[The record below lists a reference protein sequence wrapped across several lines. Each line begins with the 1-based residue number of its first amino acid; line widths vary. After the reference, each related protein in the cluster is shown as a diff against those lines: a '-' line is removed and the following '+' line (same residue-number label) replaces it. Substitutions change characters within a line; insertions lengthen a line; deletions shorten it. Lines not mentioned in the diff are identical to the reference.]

1 MKHSIVLTV
10 FAFLILF
17 LSLHR
22 GDLSGYDDAL
32 YAHEAK
38 EMIRTGDWWNV
49 RFNGELNFEYPPMFI
64 WLEALSMK
72 VWGINDFAAK
82 FPVSLLGGATI
93 VLTYLLTLELTADA
107 WLAGLA
113 MIVLMSTQY
122 FIKYSMHA
130 MTDVPC
136 AFFFLLSVY
145 AYVKGLRHPKYF
157 LLCGVALGLTILTR
171 SVVGLLPLP
180 TKTSSSTRGAAWT
193 TTTTT
198 SYSGTRTVS
207 PNCRRFWPA

>member
-1 MKHSIVLTV
+1 MKQAVVFAV

-49 RFNGELNFEYPPMFI
+49 RFNGALNFEYPPMFI
-64 WLEALSMK
+64 WIEALSMK
-72 VWGINDFAAK
+72 VLGINDFAAK
-82 FPVSLLGGATI
+82 FPVALMGFATI
-93 VLTYLLTLELTADA
+93 LLTYLVAFELTADA
-107 WLAGLA
+107 WLASLA

-122 FIKYSMHA
+122 FVKYSMHA

-145 AYVKGLRHPKYF
+145 AYLK
-157 LLCGVALGLTILTR
+157 
-171 SVVGLLPLP
+171 
-180 TKTSSSTRGAAWT
+180 
-193 TTTTT
+193 
-198 SYSGTRTVS
+198 
-207 PNCRRFWPA
+207 